1 VRRHLI
7 DYPASATNSPSRH
20 LIQSGTFPS
29 RPPHSRPPANVDVLS
44 KELEARKELLEALVN
59 DKSDTAV

>member
-1 VRRHLI
+1 
-7 DYPASATNSPSRH
+7 